1 MFRCVREVAFWAF
14 LPCRDMRLVAEF
26 ALRAACVVLWW
37 IDLSAG
43 RTVSTVGMGT
53 HVGPVSYITT
63 LFADLDGAAV
73 GAAADQFAV
82 HFHVVGNSGAVES

>member
-1 MFRCVREVAFWAF
+1 M
-14 LPCRDMRLVAEF
+14 
-26 ALRAACVVLWW
+26 VLWW

-53 HVGPVSYITT
+53 HIGPVPYITT

-73 GAAADQFAV
+73 GSAAYQFTV